1 MEKNDTSNQPIT
13 DRILKEFESLLGMF
27 PDTVKF
33 LGKSIYYPQPK
44 KSLFKKK
51 APPDLSDIREEV
63 KKFSE
68 REGVTK
74 ARETINKR
82 LKQFPYMADL
92 RALKA
97 IQTFNDLS
105 QSGVSQNKMDAL
117 REPLVTMAKAL
128 YNDGVS
134 IFNTNW
140 FMTIYLK
147 YLEIIRERLSREYN
161 FGTQHADPNVRK
173 AAERLYLKLLKVPR
187 LMQIRT
193 NLTSLTQISL
203 KLKGSAFVT
212 ESISPHEL
220 KMACQAIAGK
230 NETKVISSGKPANS
244 IVFVTFVLNSLFA
257 RVPIMRELVNKNMKS
272 IPDVNRDLILQKQ
285 MILSNGRV
293 NDFQLA
299 MAVGNKQLAKELAEK
314 LYNQSVRNVNFYL
327 ENAMLAQQYEVDP
340 FLKASWITKESR
352 ELFESRINKKRFQQ
366 SAEFLDVI
374 MSTRCQH
381 KASLEVASNYLAEIK
396 HLLTESD

>member
-1 MEKNDTSNQPIT
+1 MEKKESSDQPIT
-13 DRILKEFESLLGMF
+13 DRILNEFNNLLGMF
-27 PDTVKF
+27 PDSMQF
-33 LGKSIYYPQPK
+33 LGKTLYYPQPK
-44 KSLFKKK
+44 KTLFKKK
-51 APPDLSDIREEV
+51 ALPDLSDIREEV

-74 ARETINKR
+74 ARENINKR
-82 LKQFPYMADL
+82 LKQFPYVADL
-92 RALKA
+92 HALKA
-97 IQTFNDLS
+97 IQNFNDLS
-105 QSGVSQNKMDAL
+105 QSGISQNKMDAL
-117 REPLVTMAKAL
+117 REPLVTMTKAL
-128 YNDGVS
+128 YNGGNS

-173 AAERLYLKLLKVPR
+173 AAERIYLKILKVPR
-187 LMQIRT
+187 LMQIRA
-193 NLTSLTQISL
+193 NLTSLTQLSL
-203 KLKGSAFVT
+203 KLKGSAFVAENIT
-212 ESISPHEL
+212 PHEL
-220 KMACQAIAGK
+220 RMACQAIAGK

-244 IVFVTFVLNSLFA
+244 IVFVTFVVNSLFA
-257 RVPIMRELVNKNMKS
+257 RVPILRELVNKNMKS

-299 MAVGNKQLAKELAEK
+299 MAVGNKQLAKELADQ
-314 LYNQSVRNVNFYL
+314 LYKQSVRNVNFYL

-340 FLKASWITKESR
+340 FLKAGWITKESR
-352 ELFESRINKKRFQQ
+352 ELFETRVNKERYQQ
-366 SAEFLDVI
+366 AAEFLDVI

-396 HLLTESD
+396 HLLTENN